1 MICPHCDSQK
11 KSGVLDTRKSGDD
24 ILRRRECSACS
35 GTFVTLESV
44 DEFAWPDGC
53 RTAQQRAES
62 NRKGPL
68 PDGPWSNGALHGA
81 WR

>member
-1 MICPHCDSQK
+1 MICPHCDREE
-11 KSGVLDTRKSGDD
+11 KSGVLDTRGA
-24 ILRRRECSACS
+24 LRRRECKSCKS
-35 GTFVTLESV
+35 TFVTIETV
-44 DEFAWPDGC
+44 DEFTWPEGC

-68 PDGPWSNGALHGA
+68 PDGPWSNGALHGV